1 MRVILNTM
9 FYLQAQR
16 EVEVT
21 IKDDAPDEVVEKQKP
36 NAENSISDEEEMEVD
51 DSKPKCSNCGILCH
65 VTHST
70 PKGNFCGTCH
80 QVRLNFNFCVRFI
93 FFMKN
98 LNLDLTMHLKNGL
111 QK

>member
-80 QVRLNFNFCVRFI
+80 QVRPNFEC
-93 FFMKN
+93 
-98 LNLDLTMHLKNGL
+98 T
-111 QK
+111 